1 MTSYEITSDDLVQ
14 LIALSCAHA
23 LKQDEEASGLY
34 SQPDER
40 ADAILESANA
50 ILKRTGVRYPSKF
63 WERCGRAL
71 EAELHRSEPNPE
83 DPYLWESGT

>member
-1 MTSYEITSDDLVQ
+1 MTAYTITSDDLVE

-23 LKQDEEASGLY
+23 VSHGDV
-34 SQPDER
+34 PDER
-40 ADAILESANA
+40 ANALIDQANE

-63 WERCGRAL
+63 WEKCGRAL
-71 EAELHRSEPNPE
+71 EAQLHANDPPIPSPE

>member
-1 MTSYEITSDDLVQ
+1 MTSYTITSDDLVE

-23 LKQDEEASGLY
+23 LLQENDQRLRSDGRDDELLDKAGE
-34 SQPDER
+34 
-40 ADAILESANA
+40 

-63 WERCGRAL
+63 WEKCGRAL
-71 EAELHRSEPNPE
+71 EAQLHANDPPLPNPE